1 MPSLSTGQPAPA
13 MTIARSQYDQTGT
26 PLPDIASVP
35 ATRYPSRPVP
45 ATDLIS
51 CQAPYRPIDPDELLD
66 QRTGAEALRFIH
78 RSAGRF
84 LRDRHIEIGGLK
96 ALIVKTVE
104 DAVDNRHVLRHLSN
118 LRIHH
123 AYTFSHSLN
132 VCLLSVLI
140 GAKLRLPPG
149 QLAELAVGALLHD
162 LGKTHIP
169 HDILDKPGPLSDTEW
184 QAIHRHG
191 REAFHTLRRQW
202 ALPISAAHIACQHHE
217 NYDGTGYPGGLAGDH
232 IHLFARIVAVA
243 DNFDAVTADRPY
255 RAAYQPHQAY
265 EVLLWSR
272 GSKLDPHIV
281 DTFLDTVAILP
292 SGSAVLLD
300 SGEIGIVVGA
310 PPRLAARPT
319 VKIVGTGGDAAST
332 GVGHL
337 VDLAGELHRFIVRAF
352 RPEEITLFSAI

>member
-1 MPSLSTGQPAPA
+1 MLSLTTGQPAPA
-13 MTIARSQYDQTGT
+13 MTLARSQYDQTGA
-26 PLPDIASVP
+26 PLPDVPSVP
-35 ATRYPSRPVP
+35 PTHYPARPGP
-45 ATDLIS
+45 ETDLIS
-51 CQAPYRPIDPDELLD
+51 CRAPFRPIDPDELLD

-78 RSAGRF
+78 RGAGRF

-104 DAVDNRHVLRHLSN
+104 NAIDNRHILRHLSN

-123 AYTFSHSLN
+123 PYTFSHSLN

-162 LGKTHIP
+162 LGKTRIP
-169 HDILDKPGPLSDTEW
+169 QDILDKPGPLSDTEW
-184 QAIHRHG
+184 QAIHHHAL
-191 REAFHTLRRQW
+191 EAFHTLRRQW

-217 NYDGTGYPGGLAGDH
+217 NYDGTGYPGGLAGDN

-281 DTFLDTVAILP
+281 DTFLDTVAVLP
-292 SGSAVLLD
+292 AGSAVLLD
-300 SGEIGIVVGA
+300 GDVTSRTVGK
-310 PPRLAARPT
+310 PL
-319 VKIVGTGGDAAST
+319 I
-332 GVGHL
+332 
-337 VDLAGELHRFIVRAF
+337 DLAGELGKFIVRALS
-352 RPEEITLFSAI
+352 PGETKVLPAI

>member
-1 MPSLSTGQPAPA
+1 MLSLSTGQPAPA
-13 MTIARSQYDQTGT
+13 MTLARSQYDENGN
-26 PLPDIASVP
+26 PLPHVASLP
-35 ATRYPSRPVP
+35 ATHYPSRPGP
-45 ATDLIS
+45 ETELIS
-51 CQAPYRPIDPDELLD
+51 SRVPYSSIDPDELFD
-66 QRTGAEALRFIH
+66 QRTAAEALRFIH
-78 RSAGRF
+78 RGAGRF
-84 LRDRHIEIGGLK
+84 LRDRNIEIGGLK

-123 AYTFSHSLN
+123 LYTFSHSLN

-162 LGKTHIP
+162 LGKTGVP
-169 HDILDKPGPLSDTEW
+169 QDILDKPGPLSDVEW
-184 QAIHRHG
+184 EAIHRHG
-191 REAFHTLRRQW
+191 LEAFRALRRQW

-217 NYDGTGYPGGLAGDH
+217 NYDGTGYPGGLAGDR

-255 RAAYQPHQAY
+255 RSAYQPHQAY

-281 DTFLDTVAILP
+281 DTFLDTVVVLP
-292 SGSAVLLD
+292 AGSAVVLD
-300 SGEIGIVVGA
+300 GGELGIVVGA

-319 VKIVGTGGDAAST
+319 VKIVDTGDGAAGTGAGR
-332 GVGHL
+332 L
-337 VDLAGELHRFIVRAF
+337 IDLAGELNRFIVRAF
-352 RPEEITLFSAI
+352 RPGEIIIPAI

>member
-1 MPSLSTGQPAPA
+1 MLSLSTGQSAPA
-13 MTIARSQYDQTGT
+13 MTLARSQYDENGN
-26 PLPDIASVP
+26 PLPDISSVP
-35 ATRYPSRPVP
+35 ATYHLSRPVP
-45 ATDLIS
+45 ETEFIS
-51 CQAPYRPIDPDELLD
+51 CRAPYTAIEPGELID
-66 QRTGAEALRFIH
+66 QRTRAEALQFIH
-78 RSAGRF
+78 RAAGRF

-96 ALIVKTVE
+96 AVIVKTVE
-104 DAVDNRHVLRHLSN
+104 DAVDNRHVLSHLSC

-123 AYTFSHSLN
+123 FYTFSHSLN

-162 LGKTHIP
+162 LGKTRIP
-169 HDILDKPGPLSDTEW
+169 QDILDKPGPLSDAEW

-191 REAFHTLRRQW
+191 QEAFHTLRRQW

-217 NYDGTGYPGGLAGDH
+217 NYDGTGYPGGLAGDR

-272 GSKLDPHIV
+272 GSKLDPYIV
-281 DTFLDTVAILP
+281 DTFLDTVAVLP
-292 SGSAVLLD
+292 EGSAVALD
-300 SGEIGIVVGA
+300 SGEIGIVVSA

-319 VKIVGTGGDAAST
+319 VKILGNGDGTPCTDA
-332 GVGHL
+332 GRI
-337 VDLAGELHRFIVRAF
+337 VDLAGELRRFIVRVF
-352 RPEEITLFSAI
+352 RPGEITPAI